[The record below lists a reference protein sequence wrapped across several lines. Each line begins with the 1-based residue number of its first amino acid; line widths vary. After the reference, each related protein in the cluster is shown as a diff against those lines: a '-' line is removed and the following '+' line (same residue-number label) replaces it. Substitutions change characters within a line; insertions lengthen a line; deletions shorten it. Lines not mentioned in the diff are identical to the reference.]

1 VTVGAGEANDVGA
14 GLDGAT
20 GALVGGGLEG
30 ALVGR
35 SVDDPEGV
43 GGRVPTGDGDGEV
56 VLEKGLGARVGS
68 LSAAQMSGLG
78 SSRSV
83 CNKKICKK

>member
-14 GLDGAT
+14 GLNGAT

-30 ALVGR
+30 ALVGNGL
-35 SVDDPEGV
+35 VGV
-43 GGRVPTGDGDGEV
+43 GAKVSGDGDGEV
-56 VLEKGLGARVGS
+56 VLVKKVGAKVGV

-83 CNKKICKK
+83 CNKKICKY